1 MSEIT
6 KVCFKC
12 GKKKPLSEFYKHS
25 QMADGHLNKCKD
37 CTRKDVQ
44 ENIALKSQDIEWR
57 QKERVR
63 GREKYR
69 RLGYKWRVMSH
80 PETKDLSRYFRSKG
94 IQLQGCE
101 YHHWNYNFLHDVIV
115 IPIGTHRKL
124 HNLLVYDDESKCF
137 LHNGRLLTTKQDHIN
152 LIKSIS

>member
-1 MSEIT
+1 MIEIRACR
-6 KVCFKC
+6 VC
-12 GKKKPLSEFYKHS
+12 GKEKPISDFYKHKY
-25 QMADGHLNKCKD
+25 GHLWTCKD
-37 CTRKDVQ
+37 CYKGKVSDRIKEKSKDL
-44 ENIALKSQDIEWR
+44 NWLN
-57 QKERVR
+57 KERLR
-63 GREKYR
+63 GREKYH
-69 RLGYKWRVMSH
+69 RLGYKSKKMHH
-80 PETKDLSRYFRSKG
+80 PETKSVTVYFRTRG

-115 IPIGTHRKL
+115 VPIGTHRKL